1 MDPHDTDLASAEACL
16 KRLSLELSQLERGGK
31 ANLTLGAQPL
41 ARQFAELR
49 GKIEPVLEQIAALK
63 HQNHAG
69 GAPSEP
75 NRDRQWHALKAAIQ
89 TYRNA
94 MPLPTDHTNRT

>member
-1 MDPHDTDLASAEACL
+1 
-16 KRLSLELSQLERGGK
+16 
-31 ANLTLGAQPL
+31 
-41 ARQFAELR
+41 
-49 GKIEPVLEQIAALK
+49 LK